1 MGIRLSSS
9 GEYKSLEDEASLTA
23 DTALPDDGSVV
34 SINIVLQI
42 RIVCNC

>member
-9 GEYKSLEDEASLTA
+9 GEYKSFEDEASLTA

-34 SINIVLQI
+34 SISYTI
-42 RIVCNC
+42 